1 MNILTLN
8 MYHVLCECALFDCFD
23 TLQALQSGKT
33 CFIPFYS
40 IKVHDIY
47 ELGSIGNFTE
57 MNNSDGIMEAIFE
70 Y

>member
-1 MNILTLN
+1 MRFIW
-8 MYHVLCECALFDCFD
+8 LFWYIVGRKN
-23 TLQALQSGKT
+23 GKT

-70 Y
+70 YWFDDVLLS